1 MPHSPYRQLMGI
13 CRQAVE
19 DIYAGCEE
27 DKVPRE
33 LGCLPDHDFALVQL
47 LRRQASIVSI
57 LYAETVAEAKLG
69 MMTED
74 EVKSEMESEVDS
86 DGDPEPEPV
95 LESQLQSQ
103 LETECRLQQQRLLRK
118 RLEDILSMAYA
129 KFYHYTFSDLPP
141 WLRQLYTDASILK
154 FAEQFLSS
162 ALARHTIAGTNS
174 DAFVLS
180 DEFTAM
186 VKTLD
191 LAIIMAGAAG
201 AKRGRKWIDEA
212 LRLLG
217 QCYIPDDEELEE
229 AEWLENQRKGTDLP
243 LPWEERQSFPD
254 FEPVSIP
261 VSQPIRRTGC
271 MDIQSFQRYLDRP
284 GHKTTGALPLII
296 TGLVDHW
303 PALTTHPW
311 CKPSYLFHRTLG
323 GRRLVPVEIGR
334 SYVDEGWGQELITFR
349 QFITSYF
356 APQCDS
362 SPPSSSAKQQRDIAY
377 LAQHPL
383 LSQIPA
389 LRNDITIPDLCH
401 TCPPR
406 NPFHR
411 GPAVEELEE
420 PKLNAWFGP
429 PGTITPLHTDPYHNL
444 LVQVVGRKYVRLYG
458 PWEGRRMRARGI
470 EGGIDMSNTSEWDVG
485 VEEGWDGMP
494 EVEGGEGEGEG
505 GEIEERHGAFNKIP
519 YVDCVLEP
527 GDTLYIPVGWWHY
540 VRSLS
545 VSFSVSFWWN

>member
-1 MPHSPYRQLMGI
+1 MPPSPYRELMSK
-13 CRQAVE
+13 CRQAAE

-27 DKVPRE
+27 DKILGE

-47 LRRQASIVSI
+47 LRRQASII
-57 LYAETVAEAKLG
+57 TMLYPETAVGATLG
-69 MMTED
+69 VKTED
-74 EVKSEMESEVDS
+74 EVEYEADS
-86 DGDPEPEPV
+86 DGKPEADPS
-95 LESQLQSQ
+95 LDSQLQSQ
-103 LETECRLQQQRLLRK
+103 LETESILQQQRLLRK
-118 RLEDILSMAYA
+118 RLEDILSISYS
-129 KFYHYTFSDLPP
+129 KFYHYTFSNLPI
-141 WLRQLYTDASILK
+141 WLRQLYTDSSILK

-162 ALARHTIAGTNS
+162 AMARHTVADIES
-174 DAFVLS
+174 DAFELS
-180 DEFTAM
+180 EEFTAM

-201 AKRGRKWIDEA
+201 VKRGRKWIDEA

-217 QCYIPDDEELEE
+217 QCYIPDDEEKEE
-229 AEWLENQRKGTDLP
+229 AEWLENQRKGIDLP
-243 LPWEERQSFPD
+243 SPWENRQSFSD

-261 VSQPIRRTGC
+261 VSQPIRRTGY
-271 MDIQSFQRYLDRP
+271 MDIHSFQRYLDRP
-284 GHKTTGALPLII
+284 VHKTTGALPLII

-311 CKPSYLFHRTLG
+311 SKPSYLFHCTLG

-334 SYVDEGWGQELITFR
+334 SYVDEGWGQELITF
-349 QFITSYF
+349 QEFISSYF
-356 APQCDS
+356 VPELDS
-362 SPPSSSAKQQRDIAY
+362 SSSPSAAKQQRDIAY

-401 TCPPR
+401 TCPPP
-406 NPFHR
+406 NPFNK
-411 GPAVEELEE
+411 GPAAEELDE

-429 PGTITPLHTDPYHNL
+429 SGTITPLHTDPYHNL

-458 PWEGRRMRARGI
+458 PWEGRKMRARGK

-485 VEEGWDGMP
+485 VEEGWDRRP
-494 EVEGGEGEGEG
+494 EDEDEEGEGERG
-505 GEIEERHGAFNKIP
+505 GKEEREEEFKDIP
-519 YVDCVLEP
+519 YVDCILEP